1 MVFCKPQQL
10 LQLDCHCLGQH
21 HLNSLPN
28 RPFKYQC
35 NRNINPFNFTPFLN
49 LTVFNLHNTTLSGTI
64 PSAIGVLS
72 KLTVLDLGENNLQW
86 EILLDISR
94 IPNIHIRMQE
104 LDVSRLVPESAVNWS
119 NTKMGPLPECLRN
132 YSRLTVAQFY
142 KNQFIGNIT
151 NAFRVYLKLE
161 KLDLSEKQFMG
172 EISVKW
178 GECKNLRDLQMDENK
193 ISGRIPPEIRK
204 LSWLQRMTLEN
215 NELSGEIPAELGNV
229 QMLYKLNLSNNHFSG
244 KIPESIGLLSLNL
257 SHNNLSGEIPSEI
270 GNLVSL
276 QTLLDLNSNSL
287 LGEIPSSFI
296 KLTSLEILN
305 VSNSHLSGKIPP
317 SISKMTTHSMLCFFR
332 KKSNNILIIILVSL
346 CAPVLVFAIVLA
358 TFLMRH
364 RQLRI
369 QDEENRIV
377 KNSNISKSIIWE
389 KEGKFTFWEV
399 MNATENFDD
408 KYRIGNRGFGIIYK
422 ATLSS
427 GLTIVVKRLK
437 ITESVDI
444 LETNCLSFENEIRTL
459 TNIRHCNII
468 KLHGFCTRKGFMHF
482 VYEYIERG
490 SFRNVLYGLDN
501 EEDKHLGWDKRVR
514 IVQGLAHAL
523 SYLHHD
529 RSPSIVHRDVSL
541 GNVLLE
547 LDYEPR
553 LSDFGTT
560 RLLSPDLSNWIAITR
575 SYSYMAS
582 ELALTMKVAEQC
594 DVYSFGVVALE
605 TMMGRHP
612 GELLDGL
619 SWPLTSTLENINV
632 ESLLLKDIL
641 DD

>member
-1 MVFCKPQQL
+1 MTSLVIFDVDTNQL
-10 LQLDCHCLGQH
+10 SDFRK
-21 HLNSLPN
+21 NSP
-28 RPFKYQC
+28 
-35 NRNINPFNFTPFLN
+35 
-49 LTVFNLHNTTLSGTI
+49 
-64 PSAIGVLS
+64 
-72 KLTVLDLGENNLQW
+72 KLTTVRFSDSNFSGELPQHLCSGFAL
-86 EILLDISR
+86 E
-94 IPNIHIRMQE
+94 
-104 LDVSRLVPESAVNWS
+104 DVSVKNDSFTR
-119 NTKMGPLPECLRN
+119 PLPECLRN

-142 KNQFIGNIT
+142 KNQFTGNIT

-204 LSWLQRMTLEN
+204 LSWLQRMTREN

-276 QTLLDLNSNSL
+276 QTLLDLSSNSL
-287 LGEIPSSFI
+287 FREIPSSFI

-305 VSNSHLSGKIPP
+305 VSNSHLS
-317 SISKMTTHSMLCFFR
+317 
-332 KKSNNILIIILVSL
+332 
-346 CAPVLVFAIVLA
+346 VLVFTIVLA

-399 MNATENFDD
+399 MNAIENFDD
-408 KYRIGNRGFGIIYK
+408 KYRIGNGGFGIVYK

-427 GLTIVVKRLK
+427 GLTIAVKRLK
-437 ITESVDI
+437 ITESIDI
-444 LETNCLSFENEIRTL
+444 LETNRLSFENEIRTL

-529 RSPSIVHRDVSL
+529 RSPSIVHRYVSL

-560 RLLSPDLSNWIAITR
+560 RLLSPDLSNWIAIIG
-575 SYSYMAS
+575 SYGYMAS
-582 ELALTMKVAEQC
+582 ELALTMKVTEQC

-612 GELLDGL
+612 GKLLDGL
-619 SWPLTSTLENINV
+619 SWPSTSTSENINV

-641 DD
+641 DH